1 MSLGQKNEQKYF
13 NLVSGLYHKAVLQAG
28 WELSAQQSRSFQHLT
43 ILSCHGGEMQGANH
57 ERSCERACERK
68 RKKMK
73 ENRRRWWWC
82 LIFTSCTCSDL
93 DWFSACVICV
103 SFFFERLIQNLRRRL
118 HSKPTLPTWSMPVG
132 REGLGCAPRRCPLRA
147 STAAGHRK
155 FLPRLPSTLS
165 LTWKIL
171 EAWLVEVSVE
181 TASTA
186 STNNFKKNDQV

>member
-1 MSLGQKNEQKYF
+1 
-13 NLVSGLYHKAVLQAG
+13 
-28 WELSAQQSRSFQHLT
+28 
-43 ILSCHGGEMQGANH
+43 
-57 ERSCERACERK
+57 
-68 RKKMK
+68 MK
-73 ENRRRWWWC
+73 ENKRRWWWC

-93 DWFSACVICV
+93 VHV
-103 SFFFERLIQNLRRRL
+103 SYVSPSLNVWSR
-118 HSKPTLPTWSMPVG
+118 TWGDGCTANQRFPHGRCQLG

-147 STAAGHRK
+147 SSAAGHRK

-186 STNNFKKNDQV
+186 STNNFKKKWSSLMFSVLEFGSTIVMQLPSDLPRDQGICPVRNQCIFKATYGHMATTPPTEFSETL